1 MRDAGSRRKER
12 AMAEFVDAAAG
23 LFYRLAATGALPA
36 SWFRDV
42 DPAYVVRAKRT
53 GRLSLEIV
61 SHCWRYGHF
70 LAYQLSSLVNH
81 TTVKL
86 DVTMTVYHAPDDE
99 SVLRVLRFFEGI
111 DVPGVSWDWR
121 SLSGERL
128 FRRSIGRNLAARA
141 TRADWIWFTDADVV
155 FHEGCLDTL
164 ADLLQGRD
172 DILVHPRSPLGTAL
186 LPEDHELLKQGRAA
200 PAVLDIPVAEF
211 QPYGGNHDRA
221 KGPYQ
226 ITHGDVARAMG
237 YCESIGLYQKPA
249 PRWRKAYE
257 DRAFRW
263 LLGTEGTALDI
274 PAVCQIRHAAKGR
287 YRNNSASGRFRSFLR
302 SSQDRWSP

>member
-1 MRDAGSRRKER
+1 MS
-12 AMAEFVDAAAG
+12 EFVDAAAG
-23 LFYRLAATGALPA
+23 LFYRFAASGALPA
-36 SWFRDV
+36 SWFREA
-42 DPAYVVRAKRT
+42 DPADVPRAKRT

-70 LAYQLSSLVNH
+70 LTYQLSSLVNH
-81 TTVKL
+81 RTDRL

-99 SVLRVLRFFEGI
+99 SVVRVLRFFEGI
-111 DVPGVSWDWR
+111 DVPGVSWNWR
-121 SLSGERL
+121 PLSKERL

-141 TRADWIWFTDADVV
+141 TGADWIWFTDADIV

-164 ADLLQGRD
+164 AELLQGRD
-172 DILVHPRSPLGTAL
+172 DTLVHPRSPLGTAL
-186 LPEDHELLKQGRAA
+186 LPEDHELLQQGHAA

-226 ITHGDVARAMG
+226 ITHGDVARALG
-237 YCESIGLYQKPA
+237 YCDSIGLYQRPA

-263 LLGTEGTALDI
+263 LLGTGGTALDI
-274 PAVCQIRHAAKGR
+274 PGCCQIRHAAKGR
-287 YRNNSASGRFRSFLR
+287 YREGSATAWLRSFIR
-302 SSQDRWSP
+302 TSRDPHSRRGE